1 MSKRVDIILVHPFL
15 IIKDWRSISLK
26 ENNLKKARKII
37 EKYDIYKNDPIQ
49 EIQLAHR
56 IHLVEAF
63 DIKEGMH
70 VLEIGCGQGDTTLV
84 LADAVGESGRVTAI
98 DIASKEYGAPLT
110 LEEAANRIMRTSL
123 GDRISFHFE
132 TDFLAFE
139 EETAFAFDAVVLS
152 HASWYFEN
160 EQTLIDYI
168 DKVKEIANQIC
179 FAEWDLDYTRSGQR
193 AHFLAASLLALHSSQ
208 IGNGGNIQCLFGK
221 RQVKG
226 ILENTGFQITRETI
240 IDAAYLQDGGWE
252 INEANDIRTDF
263 DQNGEAYQSL
273 INIYYHLMNHQQ
285 EEAKSLDSF
294 VICAKR

>member
-1 MSKRVDIILVHPFL
+1 MDILVHPFL
-15 IIKDWRSISLK
+15 RIKGWGRVPLK

-56 IHLVEAF
+56 IQLVEAF
-63 DIKEGMH
+63 DMKEGMH
-70 VLEIGCGQGDTTLV
+70 VLEIGCGQGDTTVV
-84 LADAVGESGRVTAI
+84 LADAVGESGKVTAI
-98 DIASKEYGAPLT
+98 DIANKAYGAPLT
-110 LEEAANRIMRTSL
+110 LEEATNRIMDTSL
-123 GDRISFHFE
+123 GDRITFHFE
-132 TDFLAFE
+132 TDFLTFE
-139 EETAFAFDAVVLS
+139 EETVFDAVVLS

-168 DKVKEIANQIC
+168 AKVKVIANQIC

-208 IGNGGNIQCLFGK
+208 IGNDGNIQCLFEK
-221 RQVKG
+221 RQVRE
-226 ILENTGFQITRETI
+226 ILENAGFQIMREEV

-252 INEANDIRTDF
+252 INEANNIRADF
-263 DQNGEAYQSL
+263 ERKGDAYQSF
-273 INIYYHLMNHQQ
+273 IDVYYYLMNHQQ
-285 EEAKSLDSF
+285 ERESLDSF

>member
-1 MSKRVDIILVHPFL
+1 M
-15 IIKDWRSISLK
+15 K
-26 ENNLKKARKII
+26 ENNVKKARKII

-56 IHLVEAF
+56 IQLVEAF

-70 VLEIGCGQGDTTLV
+70 VLEIGCGQGDTTIV
-84 LADAVGESGRVTAI
+84 LADAVGESGRITAI

-110 LEEAANRIMRTSL
+110 LEEAADRIMHTSL
-123 GDRISFHFE
+123 GDRITFHFE
-132 TDFLAFE
+132 TDFLNFE
-139 EETAFAFDAVVLS
+139 EETVFDAVVLS

-160 EQTLIDYI
+160 EQILINYI
-168 DKVKEIANQIC
+168 EKVKAAANQVC

-221 RQVKG
+221 RQVKE
-226 ILENTGFQITRETI
+226 ILEKTGFQITGEII
-240 IDAAYLQDGGWE
+240 IDAAFLQDGGWE
-252 INEANDIRTDF
+252 INEANDVRADF
-263 DQNGEAYQSL
+263 DKNGGAYQSFL
-273 INIYYHLMNHQQ
+273 DIYYHLMNHQQ
-285 EEAKSLDSF
+285 EEAESLDSF